1 VISFPKFFACA
12 NYKSLFSHAYTA
24 DWHALLSKR
33 LNTGLEINLSVII
46 EKHDTT
52 IYALCIPS
60 VLIKG
65 FIASATHMAALTQR
79 IGWAYSAAMIIG
91 KASAESAKTAN
102 TQQHNYSFCCNQ
114 TLFSLLAHKMIA
126 RAWQVSHASPGDAYV
141 WSATGEDRLQRGES
155 KGDDELARDSRRPT
169 MSLGRRMIQWMEW
182 RCMASDRFQIT
193 GDLVGFQFFI
203 PFLGWW
209 TWSPPLSMGW
219 PAFVSVFISSAIK
232 SWHHLLADHCSG
244 HV

>member
-1 VISFPKFFACA
+1 
-12 NYKSLFSHAYTA
+12 
-24 DWHALLSKR
+24 
-33 LNTGLEINLSVII
+33 
-46 EKHDTT
+46 
-52 IYALCIPS
+52 
-60 VLIKG
+60 
-65 FIASATHMAALTQR
+65 
-79 IGWAYSAAMIIG
+79 MIIG

-155 KGDDELARDSRRPT
+155 KGDDELARDIRRPT

-182 RCMASDRFQIT
+182 RCMASDRFQLT

-203 PFLGWW
+203 PFLSWW

-219 PAFVSVFISSAIK
+219 PAFVSVFISSAINHGIISSLITAQATCKLTLDHFLIFIGNFMFDLICHCNDICSK
-232 SWHHLLADHCSG
+232 SELIDMPPLLLPH
-244 HV
+244 